1 MLEAGNFQRSPFQCQ
16 FFHHL
21 PTKRW
26 TLESWKKPLLAN
38 FQLSSFQRPAGSLF
52 FAMPTQAAYRYT
64 LQPYAGTKSR
74 TMCPACGKPHCYTR
88 YLDTDT
94 GELLPDEYGRC
105 DREANC
111 GHHRNPYHA
120 GPGAA
125 SYAQQVQ
132 FDAKPNHPA
141 PAAVKRAHRPLA
153 VPAVVSIPYEVFTA
167 TLGHY
172 ERNTL
177 AQLLRGHFGLG
188 VADELLSRFHIGTSA
203 HWPGAC
209 VFWLLDTHGRVRG
222 GQVVLYDATGHTV
235 KEPRRCTTW
244 AHTALAQ
251 HYQRRGHPAPPWLAE
266 YVEHGQ
272 KSPCLFGL
280 PQLATAPAGQPVALV
295 ESAKTAMLATP
306 YFPRYVWLA
315 TMGLS
320 YLTPDRMEPLR
331 GRRIVLWPDAGCLKN
346 WQTKADELCRLGYDV
361 GVSDK
366 LENLATDDERH
377 AGIDLAD
384 VLLREWPGYPPNWG
398 E

>member
-1 MLEAGNFQRSPFQCQ
+1 
-16 FFHHL
+16 
-21 PTKRW
+21 
-26 TLESWKKPLLAN
+26 
-38 FQLSSFQRPAGSLF
+38 
-52 FAMPTQAAYRYT
+52 MPTQTAHRYT
-64 LQPYAGTKSR
+64 LQPYAGPKSR
-74 TMCPACGKPHCYTR
+74 TMCPACGKPRCFTR

-125 SYAQQVQ
+125 SYAQQVRL
-132 FDAKPNHPA
+132 DAKQERPAQRVSSRTGTPLPA
-141 PAAVKRAHRPLA
+141 PTPVL
-153 VPAVVSIPYEVFTA
+153 SIPADVFTA
-167 TLGHY
+167 TLGRY
-172 ERNTL
+172 DRNAL
-177 AQLLRGHFGLG
+177 AQVLRGHFGRG
-188 VADELLSRFHIGTSA
+188 VADELLSRFQVGTSA

-251 HYQRRGHPAPPWLAE
+251 HYQRRGHPAPPWLAD
-266 YVEHGQ
+266 YSQHGQ

-280 PQLATAPAGQPVALV
+280 PQLTTAPAAQPVALV

-331 GRRIVLWPDAGCLKN
+331 GRRIVLYPDAGCLDK
-346 WQTKADELCRLGYDV
+346 WQAKADELRRLGYDV
-361 GVSDK
+361 RVSDE
-366 LENLATDDERH
+366 LEKLATDDERR
-377 AGIDLAD
+377 AGLDLAD
-384 VLLREWPGYPPNWG
+384 VLLNEWPGYPPSWDEKSERG
-398 E
+398 

>member
-1 MLEAGNFQRSPFQCQ
+1 
-16 FFHHL
+16 
-21 PTKRW
+21 
-26 TLESWKKPLLAN
+26 
-38 FQLSSFQRPAGSLF
+38 
-52 FAMPTQAAYRYT
+52 MPTLTAHRYT
-64 LQPYAGTKSR
+64 LQPYAGPKSR
-74 TMCPACGKPHCYTR
+74 IPCPACGKPRCFTR

-111 GHHRNPYHA
+111 GHAFSPYTRPA
-120 GPGAA
+120 GGGL
-125 SYAQQVQ
+125 SYATAAERNDRQTPARPALPVNNRNK
-132 FDAKPNHPA
+132 AVTTMPPN
-141 PAAVKRAHRPLA
+141 VM
-153 VPAVVSIPYEVFTA
+153 SIPADVCTA
-167 TLGHY
+167 TLGRY
-172 ERNTL
+172 ERNAL
-177 AQLLRGHFGLG
+177 AQVLRGHFGRG
-188 VADELLSRFHIGTSA
+188 VADELLSRFQVGTSA

-251 HYQRRGHPAPPWLAE
+251 HYQRRGHPAPPWLAD
-266 YVEHGQ
+266 YSQHGQ

-280 PQLATAPAGQPVALV
+280 PQLATAPATQPVALV

-331 GRRIVLWPDAGCLKN
+331 GRRIVLYPDAGCLDK
-346 WQTKADELCRLGYDV
+346 WQAKADELRRLGFNV
-361 GVSDK
+361 QVSDE
-366 LENLATDDERH
+366 LEKLATDNERR
-377 AGIDLAD
+377 AGLDLAD
-384 VLLREWPGYPPNWG
+384 VLLKEWPGYPPNWD